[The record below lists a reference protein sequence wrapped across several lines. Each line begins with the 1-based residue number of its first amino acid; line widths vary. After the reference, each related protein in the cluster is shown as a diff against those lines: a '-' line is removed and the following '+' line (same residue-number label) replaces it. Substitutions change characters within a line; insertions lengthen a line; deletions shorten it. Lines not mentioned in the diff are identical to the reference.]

1 MHRRSWRCS
10 TSRLRWATDRAPAG
24 AQEETVE
31 PVVLLNV
38 LAAAAVGQPIPNRVS
53 KELGD

>member
-1 MHRRSWRCS
+1 M
-10 TSRLRWATDRAPAG
+10 
-24 AQEETVE
+24 E

-38 LAAAAVGQPIPNRVS
+38 LAAAAAGQPIPNRVS

>member
-1 MHRRSWRCS
+1 M
-10 TSRLRWATDRAPAG
+10 
-24 AQEETVE
+24 E